1 MTQPNLANHGLKTVY
16 HFTKTI
22 VLKNLILPTQL
33 VVVACVLMSLFSLTN
48 AQTTQDEYSFTER
61 QILLNETS
69 EAEQFLDNRIQ
80 SIESE
85 HHLTH
90 PSLVRPLTLLGDT
103 KVAMGEL
110 KEALLLYDRAIFVQR
125 VNYGLFDPKQLQIIY
140 KEADSHA
147 FLGNLEDA
155 QKREEYAYEVLVRSF
170 REDDMQRVPGL
181 VRLAKFYDKIH
192 GYLASRV
199 FYRKALL
206 ILIANGKGEEL
217 QAIPL
222 HHGIAHSYLMERF
235 PPFYVSDGFDT
246 RSIGLI
252 PGLDDADL
260 FQQHLSVNNFPEG
273 ERALQSSVVIATA
286 QKPQDA
292 DLIEETTMKLA
303 DWHLMWDRQKDAN
316 TLYMSVYE
324 GMKTRGADP
333 DQVFGE
339 PSLIYLPE
347 PKQLTPPPLAQ
358 RLDPKRGFVELGFLV
373 KTNGR
378 IAKMETV
385 NAEPPKLMEFQI
397 RRSLREAVFRPAF
410 FEGLPVKNYPYKY
423 TYEFDYF
430 PSSAGGSTARTK
442 SNQ

>member
-1 MTQPNLANHGLKTVY
+1 MILTNQL
-16 HFTKTI
+16 I
-22 VLKNLILPTQL
+22 VLAWLL
-33 VVVACVLMSLFSLTN
+33 VSLFSQAN

-61 QILLNETS
+61 QIQLNETI
-69 EAEQFLDNRIQ
+69 EAEQFLDGRIQ

-125 VNYGLFDPKQLQIIY
+125 VNYGLFDPNQLQIIY

-147 FLGNLEDA
+147 SLGNLEDA

-170 REDDMQRVPGL
+170 REDDMQRIPGL
-181 VRLAKFYDKIH
+181 IRLAEFYDKIH

-199 FYRKALL
+199 FYRKALQ
-206 ILIANGKGEEL
+206 ILIANGRGDEL

-292 DLIEETTMKLA
+292 GLIEETTMKLA
-303 DWHLMWDRQKDAN
+303 DWHLMWDRQKEAN
-316 TLYMSVYE
+316 TLYIAVYE
-324 GMKTRGADP
+324 GMKARGANP
-333 DQVFGE
+333 NQMFGE
-339 PSLIYLPE
+339 PSLVYLPE
-347 PKQLTPPPLAQ
+347 PKRLTPPPLAQ
-358 RLDPKRGFVELGFLV
+358 RLDPQKGFVELEFLV

-378 IAKMETV
+378 ISKMQTV

-410 FEGLPVKNYPYKY
+410 FEGLPIKNYPHKY

-430 PSSAGGSTARTK
+430 PSSSDASTDQTK
-442 SNQ
+442 SNR